1 MAKTKALR
9 IRCWI
14 DVNGAKFFGP
24 GPAQLLTLI
33 DECGSITEAA
43 KQMKM
48 SYKKAWD
55 LVNNINRQAEKPF
68 VTLKKGGEKGGGAAL
83 TTTGKKVISEYQV
96 LTKKLDKVLQSHK
109 TILKSI

>member
-1 MAKTKALR
+1 MEKTKSLR

-14 DVNGAKFFGP
+14 DVNGTKFFGP
-24 GPAQLLTLI
+24 GPAQLLGLI
-33 DECGSITEAA
+33 EECGSITEAA
-43 KQMKM
+43 KQMNM

-55 LVNNINRQAEKPF
+55 LVNNMNTQAHKPF

-83 TTTGKKVISEYQV
+83 TATGKKVVSEYQA

-109 TILKSI
+109 GILKSI